1 MPSVESAVQINLQ
14 DATFAVPSDSYGEI
28 IVIGED
34 PNKTDLF
41 NIVKTYYSQSEVEAD
56 FGTDSPIAK
65 ATAKI
70 FAQGVSK
77 VSVVNVVKYDATAG
91 TTVTDYDTVLAD
103 LAERADYDIIVPTIG
118 ADDSNIAKLI
128 DHAGANKKVLVIP
141 FIGSASDAIT
151 AFGALTVNEFCF
163 GIAHDDSSLTEGEL
177 AGAVAGVIGLINPWT
192 PPEWH
197 NVQGINAVGYKSSE
211 VDQLEQ
217 NNINTVIEVGKP
229 VISSAKT
236 LDGGWID
243 IPRTKIYLA
252 TEIKNALVNL
262 KLKLAN
268 MNQKI
273 PYTPAGIQMIKATIE
288 NVLRVVQRLGA
299 IREDYTDENGNL
311 VKGFEV
317 SVPDYDSISD
327 ADKAARILRN
337 VRVTAYLSGA
347 ISKIVLDLVITL

>member
-34 PNKTDLF
+34 PNKLDLF
-41 NIVKTYYSQSEVEAD
+41 NVVKIYYSQSEVEAD
-56 FGTDSPIAK
+56 FGADSPIAK

-77 VSVVNVVKYDATAG
+77 VSVVNLMKDDG
-91 TTVTDYDTVLAD
+91 TENAVADYDTVLAD

-163 GIAHDDSSLTEGEL
+163 GIAHDDLDLSEGEL

-197 NVQGINAVGYKSSE
+197 NVQGINAAGYKSSE

-252 TEIKNALVNL
+252 NEIKNALVNL

-288 NVLRVVQRLGA
+288 NVLRVAQRLGA

-317 SVPDYDSISD
+317 AVPDYDSISD